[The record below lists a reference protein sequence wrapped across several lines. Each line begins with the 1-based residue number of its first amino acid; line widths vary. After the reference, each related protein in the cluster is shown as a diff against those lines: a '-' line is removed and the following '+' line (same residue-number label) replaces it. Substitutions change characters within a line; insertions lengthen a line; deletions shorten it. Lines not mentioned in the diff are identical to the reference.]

1 MWYRSL
7 EIPIFKN
14 NFEYLSSEFNCI
26 ENFVKKYLKCKEK
39 GNFKSCRKKVLNE
52 FLTEEL
58 LLEMR
63 LEEGRKK
70 IFSTALYVRRK
81 CGLSKLDWF
90 ALMLAVMIEFDESY
104 KELIL
109 KVEDASSLTYNAVL
123 KLYFFTDNISE
134 IENSCDVL
142 AICKEK
148 MNYFCFVDGVPK
160 VDPRLYDNL
169 INNSQ
174 NKIKIPGV
182 SLLPVSR
189 RFKKPLT
196 IREEIA
202 AKVSDFLGDPEDGEP
217 ICLCF
222 YGEEGIGKKT
232 LVNRICGLK
241 DKDLIYINI
250 DKLKGEGFSKNVISA
265 CREAFFIK
273 GWVCIYGGDN
283 LESGRQGLLNL
294 AAEIAFKFCRVMFVL
309 SKEKTG
315 MIGDPDEIDFVNTE
329 LPELTIDERFKLWK
343 EELSG
348 KKVSKKL
355 DISELSGK
363 FTLTPRQIKISVLDA
378 VVRSE
383 MDKKP
388 MIDSQ
393 MISNCVY
400 NQMTENLSEKATLIK
415 KKHTWD
421 ELILNPDEKAIIKR
435 ACDQMRY
442 RRVVYEKWKMG
453 NRILYGTGLSML
465 FAGPSGTGK
474 TMAAQ
479 VVAHELGLE
488 IYKVDL
494 SRVISKYIGE
504 SEKNLGEIFDSAKK
518 SNVILLFDETDSIFA
533 KRTEVKD
540 SHDRNA
546 NLETSYLL
554 QKMEEHT
561 GITILTTNFL
571 ENIDKAFFRRI
582 NYVVHFAFP
591 NAVSRKEI
599 WLKMFTKEVP
609 IAKDVDFN
617 FIARQFEL
625 SGGSIKNAC
634 LTAAFMAA
642 SENTNITMKHMI
654 KSIEYEIK
662 KQGKMVAKSDF
673 GEYGYLL

>member
-1 MWYRSL
+1 M

-14 NFEYLSSEFNCI
+14 NFECLSSEFKCI
-26 ENFVKKYLKCKEK
+26 ENFVRKYLECKEK
-39 GNFKSCRKKVLNE
+39 GDFKSCRKKVLSD
-52 FLTEEL
+52 FRSEEL

-63 LEEGRKK
+63 LEEGKEE

-81 CGLSKLDWF
+81 CRLSKLEWF
-90 ALMLAVMIEFDESY
+90 ALMLAAMVEFDENY

-109 KVEDASSLTYNAVL
+109 KVEDAEKLTYNAIL
-123 KLYFFTDNISE
+123 KLYFFTDNVSE

-148 MNYFCFVDGVPK
+148 MNYFCFVDGIPK
-160 VDPRLYDNL
+160 IDPRVYDNL

-182 SLLPVSR
+182 SLCPVNNH
-189 RFKKPLT
+189 FKLPLT
-196 IREEIA
+196 IREETA
-202 AKVSDFLGDPEDGEP
+202 VKVGDFLGNPEEGSP
-217 ICLCF
+217 VCICF

-232 LVNRICGLK
+232 LVNRICNLK

-250 DKLKGEGFSKNVISA
+250 DKVKGENFSKNVISA
-265 CREAFFIK
+265 CREAFFIR
-273 GWVCIYGGDN
+273 GWVCFYGGDN
-283 LESGRQGLLNL
+283 LGAERHNILNL
-294 AAEIAFKFCRVMFVL
+294 AAEIAVKFCRVMFVL
-309 SKEKTG
+309 SNKKVG
-315 MIGDPDEIDFVNTE
+315 IIGNPNEIGFVSIE
-329 LPELTIDERFKLWK
+329 LPELTMDERFKLWK
-343 EELSG
+343 EELHG

-363 FTLTPRQIKISVLDA
+363 FALTPKQIKLSVSDS
-378 VVRSE
+378 VIRSAME
-383 MDKKP
+383 KKSL
-388 MIDSQ
+388 IDSQ
-393 MISNCVY
+393 MISSCVY
-400 NQMTENLSEKATLIK
+400 SQMTDNLSEKATLIK

-421 ELILNPDEKAIIKR
+421 ELILNPDEKSIIKR

-442 RRVVYEKWKMG
+442 RRVVYDKWKMG

-504 SEKNLGEIFDSAKK
+504 SEKNLCEIFDNAKK

-591 NAVSRKEI
+591 NAAARKEI

-617 FIARQFEL
+617 FIAKQFEL

-642 SENTNITMKHMI
+642 SESTEITMKHMI

-673 GEYGYLL
+673 AEYGYLL

>member
-1 MWYRSL
+1 M
-7 EIPIFKN
+7 EIPIFKS
-14 NFEYLSSEFNCI
+14 NFEYLSKEFKCI
-26 ENFVKKYLKCKEK
+26 ENFVRKYIECKEK
-39 GNFKSCRKKVLNE
+39 GDFKSCREKVLSD
-52 FLTEEL
+52 FRSEEL

-63 LEEGRKK
+63 LEEGKEE
-70 IFSTALYVRRK
+70 IFSTALYVRRT
-81 CGLSKLDWF
+81 CRFSKLEWF
-90 ALMLAVMIEFDESY
+90 AVMLATMTEFDESY

-109 KVEDASSLTYNAVL
+109 KVEDAETLTYNAIL

-134 IENSCDVL
+134 IEDSCDVL

-148 MNYFCFVDGVPK
+148 MNFFCFVDGIPK
-160 VDPRLYDNL
+160 IDPRFYDNL

-174 NKIKIPGV
+174 NKIKITGV
-182 SLLPVSR
+182 SLSPVSN
-189 RFKKPLT
+189 RFGSPLT

-202 AKVSDFLGDPEDGEP
+202 SKVSNFLGNPEEGNP
-217 ICLCF
+217 ICICF

-232 LVNRICGLK
+232 IVNRVCNLK
-241 DKDLIYINI
+241 DKDLIYIDI
-250 DKLKGEGFSKNVISA
+250 DKVKGENFSKNVISA
-265 CREAFFIK
+265 CREAFFIR
-273 GWVCIYGGDN
+273 GCVCFYGGDN
-283 LESGRQGLLNL
+283 LGAEKHNLLNL
-294 AAEIAFKFCRVMFVL
+294 AAEITFKFCRVMFVL
-309 SKEKTG
+309 SNKKMG
-315 MIGDPDEIDFVNTE
+315 IIGNSDGIGFVSIE
-329 LPELTIDERFKLWK
+329 LPELTIDERFKLWN

-363 FTLTPRQIKISVLDA
+363 FTLTPKQIKLSVSDS
-378 VVRSE
+378 VIRSAME
-383 MDKKP
+383 KKSL
-388 MIDSQ
+388 IDSQ

-400 NQMTENLSEKATLIK
+400 SQMTENLSEKATLIK

-421 ELILNPDEKAIIKR
+421 ELILNPDEKSIIKR

-442 RRVVYEKWKMG
+442 RRVVYDKWKMG

-591 NAVSRKEI
+591 NAVARKEI

-617 FIARQFEL
+617 FIAKQFEL

-642 SENTNITMKHMI
+642 SENTEITMKHMI

-673 GEYGYLL
+673 AEYGYLL

>member
-14 NFEYLSSEFNCI
+14 NFECLSSEFKCI
-26 ENFVKKYLKCKEK
+26 ENFVRKYLECKEK
-39 GNFKSCRKKVLNE
+39 GDFKSCRKKVLSD
-52 FLTEEL
+52 FRSEEL

-63 LEEGRKK
+63 LEEGKEE

-81 CGLSKLDWF
+81 CRLSKLEWF
-90 ALMLAVMIEFDESY
+90 ALMLAVMVEFDENY

-109 KVEDASSLTYNAVL
+109 KVEDAEKLTYNAIL

-148 MNYFCFVDGVPK
+148 MNYFCFVDGIPK
-160 VDPRLYDNL
+160 IDPRVYDNL

-182 SLLPVSR
+182 SLCSVNNH
-189 RFKKPLT
+189 FKLPLT
-196 IREEIA
+196 IREETA
-202 AKVSDFLGDPEDGEP
+202 VKVGDFLGNPEEESP
-217 ICLCF
+217 VCICF

-232 LVNRICGLK
+232 LVNRICNLK

-250 DKLKGEGFSKNVISA
+250 DKVKGENFSKNVISA
-265 CREAFFIK
+265 CREAFFIR
-273 GWVCIYGGDN
+273 GWVCFYGGDN
-283 LESGRQGLLNL
+283 LGAERHNILNL
-294 AAEIAFKFCRVMFVL
+294 AAEIAVKFCRVMFVL
-309 SKEKTG
+309 SNKKVG
-315 MIGDPDEIDFVNTE
+315 IIGNPNEIGFVSIE
-329 LPELTIDERFKLWK
+329 LPELTMDERFKLWK
-343 EELSG
+343 EELHG

-363 FTLTPRQIKISVLDA
+363 FALTPKQIKLSVSDS
-378 VVRSE
+378 VIRSAME
-383 MDKKP
+383 KKSL
-388 MIDSQ
+388 IDSQ
-393 MISNCVY
+393 MISSCVY
-400 NQMTENLSEKATLIK
+400 SQMTDNLSEKATLIK

-421 ELILNPDEKAIIKR
+421 ELILNPDEKSIIKR

-442 RRVVYEKWKMG
+442 RRVVYDKWKMG

-504 SEKNLGEIFDSAKK
+504 SEKNLGEIFDNAKK

-591 NAVSRKEI
+591 NAAARKEI

-617 FIARQFEL
+617 FIAKQFEL

-642 SENTNITMKHMI
+642 SESTEITMKHMI

-673 GEYGYLL
+673 AEYSYLL

>member
-14 NFEYLSSEFNCI
+14 NFECLSSEFKCI
-26 ENFVKKYLKCKEK
+26 ENFVRKYLECKEK
-39 GNFKSCRKKVLNE
+39 GDFKSCRKKVLSD
-52 FLTEEL
+52 FRSEEL

-63 LEEGRKK
+63 LEEGKEE

-81 CGLSKLDWF
+81 CRLSKLEWF
-90 ALMLAVMIEFDESY
+90 ALMLAAMVEFDESY

-109 KVEDASSLTYNAVL
+109 KVEDAEKLTYNAIL

-148 MNYFCFVDGVPK
+148 MNYFCFVDGIPK
-160 VDPRLYDNL
+160 IDPRVYDNL

-182 SLLPVSR
+182 SPCPVNNH
-189 RFKKPLT
+189 FKLPLT
-196 IREEIA
+196 IREETA
-202 AKVSDFLGDPEDGEP
+202 VKVGDFLGNPEEGSP
-217 ICLCF
+217 VCICF

-232 LVNRICGLK
+232 LVNRICNLK

-250 DKLKGEGFSKNVISA
+250 DKVKGENFSKNVISA
-265 CREAFFIK
+265 CREAFFIR
-273 GWVCIYGGDN
+273 GWVCFYGGDN
-283 LESGRQGLLNL
+283 LGAERHNILNL
-294 AAEIAFKFCRVMFVL
+294 AAEIAVKFCRVMFVL
-309 SKEKTG
+309 SNKKVG
-315 MIGDPDEIDFVNTE
+315 IIGNPNEIGFVSIE
-329 LPELTIDERFKLWK
+329 LPELTMGERFKLWK
-343 EELSG
+343 EELHG

-363 FTLTPRQIKISVLDA
+363 FALTPKQIKLSVSDS
-378 VVRSE
+378 VIRSAME
-383 MDKKP
+383 KKSL
-388 MIDSQ
+388 IDSQ

-400 NQMTENLSEKATLIK
+400 SQMTDNLSEKATLIK

-421 ELILNPDEKAIIKR
+421 ELILNPDEKSIIKR

-442 RRVVYEKWKMG
+442 RRVVYDKWKMG

-504 SEKNLGEIFDSAKK
+504 SEKNLGEIFDNAKK

-591 NAVSRKEI
+591 NAAARKEI

-617 FIARQFEL
+617 FIAKQFEL

-642 SENTNITMKHMI
+642 SESTEITMKHMI

-662 KQGKMVAKSDF
+662 KQGKMVSKSDF
-673 GEYGYLL
+673 AEYGYLL

>member
-14 NFEYLSSEFNCI
+14 NFEYLSSEFKCI
-26 ENFVKKYLKCKEK
+26 ENFVKKYLECKEK
-39 GNFKSCRKKVLNE
+39 GSIESCREKALSD
-52 FLTEEL
+52 FRAEEL

-63 LEEGRKK
+63 LEEGKEK
-70 IFSTALYVRRK
+70 VFSVALYIRRK
-81 CGLSKLDWF
+81 CRLSKLDWF
-90 ALMLAVMIEFDESY
+90 ALMLAAMVEFDESY

-109 KVEDASSLTYNAVL
+109 KVENASSLTYNAIL
-123 KLYFFTDNISE
+123 KLYFFTENISE

-160 VDPRLYDNL
+160 IDPRLYDNL
-169 INNSQ
+169 INNFQS
-174 NKIKIPGV
+174 KIKIPGV
-182 SLLPVSR
+182 SLCPVSGH
-189 RFKKPLT
+189 FKKLLT
-196 IREEIA
+196 IREETA
-202 AKVSDFLGDPEDGEP
+202 AKVSDFLSEAENGGPV
-217 ICLCF
+217 CLCF

-250 DKLKGEGFSKNVISA
+250 DKLKGENFSKNVISA

-273 GWVCIYGGDN
+273 GWVCFYGGEN

-309 SKEKTG
+309 SKGKVG
-315 MIGDPDEIDFVNTE
+315 MIGNPDEIDFVSTE

-343 EELSG
+343 EELKG

-363 FTLTPRQIKISVLDA
+363 FALTPKQIRISVLDA
-378 VVRSE
+378 AVRAE
-383 MDKKP
+383 MEKKP
-388 MIDSQ
+388 LIDSQ
-393 MISNCVY
+393 MISSCVY

-435 ACDQMRY
+435 ACDQLRY
-442 RRVVYEKWKMG
+442 RRVVYDKWKMG

-591 NAVSRKEI
+591 NAVARKEI
-599 WLKMFTKEVP
+599 WQKMFTKEVP

-642 SENTNITMKHMI
+642 SENSEITMKHMI

-662 KQGKMVAKSDF
+662 KQGKMVSKSDF
-673 GEYGYLL
+673 AEYSYLL

>member
-26 ENFVKKYLKCKEK
+26 ESFVKKYLKCKEK
-39 GNFKSCRKKVLNE
+39 GNFKSCRKKALNE

-63 LEEGRKK
+63 LEEGKEK

-109 KVEDASSLTYNAVL
+109 KVENASSLTYNAVL

-174 NKIKIPGV
+174 NRIKIPGV
-182 SLLPVSR
+182 SLSPVSR

-202 AKVSDFLGDPEDGEP
+202 TKVSDFLGDPEDGGP
-217 ICLCF
+217 TCLCF

-232 LVNRICGLK
+232 LVNRICSLK

-250 DKLKGEGFSKNVISA
+250 DKLKGESFSKNVISA

-273 GWVCIYGGDN
+273 GWVCVYGGDN

-309 SKEKTG
+309 SKEKVG
-315 MIGDPDEIDFVNTE
+315 IIGNLDEIDFVSTE

-355 DISELSGK
+355 DVSELSGK
-363 FTLTPRQIKISVLDA
+363 FTLTPRQIKISVSDA
-378 VVRSE
+378 VLRSE

-388 MIDSQ
+388 LIDSQ
-393 MISNCVY
+393 IISSCVY

-599 WLKMFTKEVP
+599 WQKMFTKEVP

-642 SENTNITMKHMI
+642 SENTDITMKHMI

-662 KQGKMVAKSDF
+662 KQGKMVSKSDF

>member
-1 MWYRSL
+1 MWYQGL

-14 NFEYLSSEFNCI
+14 NFEYLLSEFNCI
-26 ENFVKKYLKCKEK
+26 KSLLQKYLKCKEK
-39 GNFKSCRKKVLNE
+39 GNFKSCRKEALSD
-52 FLTEEL
+52 FRAEEL

-63 LEEGRKK
+63 LEEGREK
-70 IFSTALYVRRK
+70 IFSSALYIKRK
-81 CGLSKLDWF
+81 CRLSKLDWF
-90 ALMLAVMIEFDESY
+90 ALMLAAMTEFDESY

-109 KVEDASSLTYNAVL
+109 KIENAESLTYNAIL
-123 KLYFFTDNISE
+123 KLYFFTGDISE

-142 AICKEK
+142 AVCKEK
-148 MNYFCFVDGVPK
+148 MNYFCFVDGMPK
-160 VDPRLYDNL
+160 IDLRIYDNL

-182 SLLPVSR
+182 NLCPVSNH
-189 RFKKPLT
+189 FELPLT
-196 IREEIA
+196 IREETA
-202 AKVSDFLGDPEDGEP
+202 AKVNDFLGEPEDGGP
-217 ICLCF
+217 VCICF

-250 DKLKGEGFSKNVISA
+250 DKLKGENFCKNVITA

-273 GWVCIYGGDN
+273 GWVCFYGGEN
-283 LESGRQGLLNL
+283 LGTERQGLLNL
-294 AAEIAFKFCRVMFVL
+294 AAEIAFKFCRVVFFL

-315 MIGDPDEIDFVNTE
+315 MIGNPDKIDFVSIE

-343 EELSG
+343 EELNG
-348 KKVSKKL
+348 KKVSKNL
-355 DISELSGK
+355 DVSELSGK
-363 FTLTPRQIKISVLDA
+363 FTLTPKQIKMSVLDA
-378 VVRSE
+378 AVRAE
-383 MDKKP
+383 MEKKP
-388 MIDSQ
+388 LIDSQ
-393 MISNCVY
+393 MISSCVY
-400 NQMTENLSEKATLIK
+400 SQMTENLSEKATLIK

-421 ELILNPDEKAIIKR
+421 ELILNPDEKSIIKR
-435 ACDQMRY
+435 ACDQLRY
-442 RRVVYEKWKMG
+442 RRVVYDKWKMG

-591 NAVSRKEI
+591 NAAARKEI
-599 WLKMFTKEVP
+599 WQKMFTKEVP
-609 IAKDVDFN
+609 LAKDIDFN
-617 FIARQFEL
+617 FIAKQFEL

-642 SENTNITMKHMI
+642 SENTEITMKHMI
-654 KSIEYEIK
+654 KSIEYEIQ
-662 KQGKMVAKSDF
+662 KQGKMVSKSDF
-673 GEYGYLL
+673 AEYGYLL

>member
-1 MWYRSL
+1 MWYLRL
-7 EIPIFKN
+7 KIPIFKN
-14 NFEYLSSEFNCI
+14 NFEYLSNEFKCI
-26 ENFVKKYLKCKEK
+26 ENFVRKYLECKEK
-39 GNFKSCRKKVLNE
+39 GDFKSCRKKVLND
-52 FLTEEL
+52 FRSEEL

-63 LEEGRKK
+63 LEEGKEK
-70 IFSTALYVRRK
+70 IFSTALYIRRK
-81 CGLSKLDWF
+81 CRLSKLEWF
-90 ALMLAVMIEFDESY
+90 ALMLAVMAEFDESY

-109 KVEDASSLTYNAVL
+109 KIEDAENFTYNAIL
-123 KLYFFTDNISE
+123 KLYFFTDDISE

-182 SLLPVSR
+182 SLCPVNNHFKLPL
-189 RFKKPLT
+189 P
-196 IREEIA
+196 IREETA
-202 AKVSDFLGDPEDGEP
+202 AKVSDFLGSPEEGNP
-217 ICLCF
+217 ICICF

-232 LVNRICGLK
+232 LVNRICNLK

-250 DKLKGEGFSKNVISA
+250 DKVKGENFSKNVISA

-273 GWVCIYGGDN
+273 SWVCFYGGDN
-283 LESGRQGLLNL
+283 LGAEKHNLLNL
-294 AAEIAFKFCRVMFVL
+294 AAEIAFKFCRVMFVV
-309 SKEKTG
+309 SNKKVG
-315 MIGDPDEIDFVNTE
+315 IIGNPDEIGFVSTE

-363 FTLTPRQIKISVLDA
+363 FTLTPKQIKLSVSDS
-378 VVRSE
+378 VIRSTME
-383 MDKKP
+383 KKSL
-388 MIDSQ
+388 IDSQ

-400 NQMTENLSEKATLIK
+400 SQMTENLSEKATLIK

-421 ELILNPDEKAIIKR
+421 ELILNPDEKLIIKR

-442 RRVVYEKWKMG
+442 RRVVYDKWKMG

-591 NAVSRKEI
+591 NAAARKEI
-599 WLKMFTKEVP
+599 WMKMFTKEVP
-609 IAKDVDFN
+609 IAKDIDFN
-617 FIARQFEL
+617 FISKQFEL

-642 SENTNITMKHMI
+642 SENTEITMKHMI

-662 KQGKMVAKSDF
+662 KQGKMVTKSDF
-673 GEYGYLL
+673 AEYGYLL

>member
-26 ENFVKKYLKCKEK
+26 ENFVKKYLECKEK
-39 GNFKSCRKKVLNE
+39 GDFESCKKKVLSK
-52 FLTEEL
+52 FRSEEL

-63 LEEGRKK
+63 LEEGKEK

-81 CGLSKLDWF
+81 CKLSRLDWF
-90 ALMLAVMIEFDESY
+90 ALMLAVMTEFDESY

-109 KVEDASSLTYNAVL
+109 KVENAEILTYNAIL

-142 AICKEK
+142 EICKEK
-148 MNYFCFVDGVPK
+148 LNYFCFVDGVPK
-160 VDPRLYDNL
+160 IDPRIYDNL

-174 NKIKIPGV
+174 NKIKIPGI
-182 SLLPVSR
+182 SLFSVNN
-189 RFKKPLT
+189 RFKRPLT
-196 IREEIA
+196 IREETA
-202 AKVSDFLGDPEDGEP
+202 AKVSDFLGDPEDGGP
-217 ICLCF
+217 VCLCF
-222 YGEEGIGKKT
+222 YGEDGIGKKT
-232 LVNRICGLK
+232 LVNRICNLK
-241 DKDLIYINI
+241 DKDLIYVNI
-250 DKLKGEGFSKNVISA
+250 DKVRGENFSKNVITA

-273 GWVCIYGGDN
+273 GWVCFYGGDN
-283 LESGRQGLLNL
+283 LGTERQSLLNL

-309 SKEKTG
+309 SKEKTRMVG
-315 MIGDPDEIDFVNTE
+315 NPDQIDFISTE

-343 EELSG
+343 EELNG
-348 KKVSKKL
+348 KKVSKEL

-363 FTLTPRQIKISVLDA
+363 FTLTPKQIKISVLDA
-378 VVRSE
+378 VIRTE
-383 MDKKP
+383 MEKKP
-388 MIDSQ
+388 LIDSQ

-400 NQMTENLSEKATLIK
+400 SQMTENLSEKATLIK

-435 ACDQMRY
+435 ACDQLRY
-442 RRVVYEKWKMG
+442 RRVVYDKWKMG
-453 NRILYGTGLSML
+453 KRILYGTGLSML

-591 NAVSRKEI
+591 NAAARKEI
-599 WLKMFTKEVP
+599 WQKMFTKEVP

-617 FIARQFEL
+617 FISKQFEL

-642 SENTNITMKHMI
+642 SENTEITMKHMI

-673 GEYGYLL
+673 AEYGYLL

>member
-14 NFEYLSSEFNCI
+14 NFECLSSEFKCI
-26 ENFVKKYLKCKEK
+26 ENFVRKYLECKEK
-39 GNFKSCRKKVLNE
+39 GDFKSCRKKVLSD
-52 FLTEEL
+52 FRSEEL

-63 LEEGRKK
+63 LEEGKEE

-81 CGLSKLDWF
+81 CRLSKLEWF
-90 ALMLAVMIEFDESY
+90 ALMLAAMVEFDESY

-109 KVEDASSLTYNAVL
+109 KVEDAEKLTYNAIL

-148 MNYFCFVDGVPK
+148 MNYFCFVDGIPK
-160 VDPRLYDNL
+160 IDPRVYDNL

-182 SLLPVSR
+182 SPCPVNNHFKLP
-189 RFKKPLT
+189 LI
-196 IREEIA
+196 IREETA
-202 AKVSDFLGDPEDGEP
+202 VKVGDFLGNPEEGSP
-217 ICLCF
+217 VCICF

-232 LVNRICGLK
+232 LVNRICNLK

-250 DKLKGEGFSKNVISA
+250 DKVKGENFSKNVISA
-265 CREAFFIK
+265 CREAFFIR
-273 GWVCIYGGDN
+273 GWVCFYGGDN
-283 LESGRQGLLNL
+283 LGAERHNILNL
-294 AAEIAFKFCRVMFVL
+294 AAEIAVKFCRVMFVL
-309 SKEKTG
+309 SNKKVG
-315 MIGDPDEIDFVNTE
+315 IIGNPNEIGFVSIE
-329 LPELTIDERFKLWK
+329 LPELTMDERFKLWK
-343 EELSG
+343 EELHG

-363 FTLTPRQIKISVLDA
+363 FALTPKQIKLSVSDS
-378 VVRSE
+378 VIRSAME
-383 MDKKP
+383 KKSL
-388 MIDSQ
+388 IDSQ
-393 MISNCVY
+393 MISSCVY
-400 NQMTENLSEKATLIK
+400 SQMTDNLSEKATLIK

-421 ELILNPDEKAIIKR
+421 ELILNPDEKSIIKR

-442 RRVVYEKWKMG
+442 RRVVYDKWKMG

-504 SEKNLGEIFDSAKK
+504 SEKNLGEIFDNAKK

-591 NAVSRKEI
+591 NAAARKEI

-617 FIARQFEL
+617 FIAKQFEL

-642 SENTNITMKHMI
+642 SESTEITMKHMI

-673 GEYGYLL
+673 AEYSYLL

>member
-26 ENFVKKYLKCKEK
+26 ESFVKKYLKCKEK
-39 GNFKSCRKKVLNE
+39 GNFKSCRKKALNE

-63 LEEGRKK
+63 LEEGKEK

-109 KVEDASSLTYNAVL
+109 KVENASNLTYNAVL

-174 NKIKIPGV
+174 NRIKIPGV
-182 SLLPVSR
+182 SLSPVSR

-202 AKVSDFLGDPEDGEP
+202 TKVSDFLGDPEDGGP
-217 ICLCF
+217 ACLCF

-232 LVNRICGLK
+232 LVNRICSLK

-250 DKLKGEGFSKNVISA
+250 DKLKGESFSKNVISA

-273 GWVCIYGGDN
+273 GWVCVYGGDN

-309 SKEKTG
+309 SKEKVG
-315 MIGDPDEIDFVNTE
+315 IIGNLDEIDFVSTE

-355 DISELSGK
+355 DVSELSGK
-363 FTLTPRQIKISVLDA
+363 FTLTPRQIKISVSDA
-378 VVRSE
+378 VLRSE

-388 MIDSQ
+388 LIDSQ
-393 MISNCVY
+393 MISSCVY

-599 WLKMFTKEVP
+599 WQKMFTKEVP

-642 SENTNITMKHMI
+642 SENTDITMKHMI

-662 KQGKMVAKSDF
+662 KQGKMVSKSDF

>member
-26 ENFVKKYLKCKEK
+26 ESFVKKYLKCKEK
-39 GNFKSCRKKVLNE
+39 GNFKSCRKKALNE

-63 LEEGRKK
+63 LEEGKEK

-109 KVEDASSLTYNAVL
+109 KVENASNLTYNAVL

-174 NKIKIPGV
+174 NRIKIPGV
-182 SLLPVSR
+182 SLSPVSR

-202 AKVSDFLGDPEDGEP
+202 TKVSDFLGDPEDGGP
-217 ICLCF
+217 ACLCF

-232 LVNRICGLK
+232 LVNRICSLK

-250 DKLKGEGFSKNVISA
+250 DKLKGESFSKNVISA

-273 GWVCIYGGDN
+273 GWVCVYGGDN

-309 SKEKTG
+309 SKEKVG
-315 MIGDPDEIDFVNTE
+315 IIGNLDEIDFVSTE

-355 DISELSGK
+355 DVSELSGK
-363 FTLTPRQIKISVLDA
+363 FTLTPRQIKISVSDA
-378 VVRSE
+378 VLRSE

-388 MIDSQ
+388 LIDSQ
-393 MISNCVY
+393 IISSCVY

-599 WLKMFTKEVP
+599 WQKMFTKEVP

-642 SENTNITMKHMI
+642 SENTDITMKHMI

-662 KQGKMVAKSDF
+662 KQGKMVSKSDF

>member
-202 AKVSDFLGDPEDGEP
+202 AKVSDFLGDPEDGKP
-217 ICLCF
+217 ACLCF

>member
-14 NFEYLSSEFNCI
+14 NFECLSSEFKCI
-26 ENFVKKYLKCKEK
+26 ENFVRKYLECKEK
-39 GNFKSCRKKVLNE
+39 GDFKSCRKKVLSD
-52 FLTEEL
+52 FRSEEL

-63 LEEGRKK
+63 LEEGKEE

-81 CGLSKLDWF
+81 CRLSKLEWF
-90 ALMLAVMIEFDESY
+90 ALMLAVMVEFDENY

-109 KVEDASSLTYNAVL
+109 KVEDAEKLTYNAIL

-148 MNYFCFVDGVPK
+148 MNYFCFVDGIPK
-160 VDPRLYDNL
+160 IDPRVYDNL

-182 SLLPVSR
+182 SLCSVNNH
-189 RFKKPLT
+189 FKLPLT
-196 IREEIA
+196 IREETA
-202 AKVSDFLGDPEDGEP
+202 VKVGDFLGNPEEESP
-217 ICLCF
+217 VCICF

-232 LVNRICGLK
+232 LVNRICNLK

-250 DKLKGEGFSKNVISA
+250 DKVKGENFSKNVISA
-265 CREAFFIK
+265 CREAFFIR
-273 GWVCIYGGDN
+273 GWVCFYGGDN
-283 LESGRQGLLNL
+283 LGAERHNILNL
-294 AAEIAFKFCRVMFVL
+294 AAEIAVKFCRVMFVL
-309 SKEKTG
+309 SNKKVG
-315 MIGDPDEIDFVNTE
+315 IIGNPNEIGFVSIE
-329 LPELTIDERFKLWK
+329 LPELTMDERFKLWK
-343 EELSG
+343 EELHG

-363 FTLTPRQIKISVLDA
+363 FALTPKQIKLSVSDS
-378 VVRSE
+378 VIRSAME
-383 MDKKP
+383 KKSL
-388 MIDSQ
+388 IDSQ

-400 NQMTENLSEKATLIK
+400 SQMTDNLSEKATLIK

-421 ELILNPDEKAIIKR
+421 ELILNPDEKSIIKR

-442 RRVVYEKWKMG
+442 RRVVYDKWKMG

-504 SEKNLGEIFDSAKK
+504 SEKNLGEIFDNAKK

-591 NAVSRKEI
+591 NAAARKEI

-617 FIARQFEL
+617 FIAKQFEL

-642 SENTNITMKHMI
+642 SESTEITMKHMI

-662 KQGKMVAKSDF
+662 KQGKMVSKSDF
-673 GEYGYLL
+673 AEYGYLL

>member
-26 ENFVKKYLKCKEK
+26 ENFVKKYLECKEK
-39 GNFKSCRKKVLNE
+39 GDFKSCKKKVLSK
-52 FLTEEL
+52 FRSEEL

-63 LEEGRKK
+63 LEEGKEK

-81 CGLSKLDWF
+81 CKLSRLDWF
-90 ALMLAVMIEFDESY
+90 ALMLAVMTEFDESY

-109 KVEDASSLTYNAVL
+109 KVENAESLTYNAIL

-142 AICKEK
+142 EICKEK
-148 MNYFCFVDGVPK
+148 LNYFCFVDGVPK
-160 VDPRLYDNL
+160 IDPRIYDNL

-174 NKIKIPGV
+174 NKIKIPGI
-182 SLLPVSR
+182 SLFSVNN
-189 RFKKPLT
+189 RFKRPLT
-196 IREEIA
+196 IREETA
-202 AKVSDFLGDPEDGEP
+202 AKVSDFLGDPEDGGP
-217 ICLCF
+217 VCLCF
-222 YGEEGIGKKT
+222 HGEDGIGKKT
-232 LVNRICGLK
+232 LVNRICNLK
-241 DKDLIYINI
+241 DKDLIYVNI
-250 DKLKGEGFSKNVISA
+250 DKVRGENFSKNVITA

-273 GWVCIYGGDN
+273 GWVCFYGGDN
-283 LESGRQGLLNL
+283 LGTERQSLLNL
-294 AAEIAFKFCRVMFVL
+294 AAEIAFKFCRVMFIL
-309 SKEKTG
+309 SKEKTRMVG
-315 MIGDPDEIDFVNTE
+315 NPDQIDFISTE

-343 EELSG
+343 EELNG
-348 KKVSKKL
+348 KKVSKEL

-363 FTLTPRQIKISVLDA
+363 FTLTPKQIKISVLDA
-378 VVRSE
+378 VVRTE
-383 MDKKP
+383 MEKKP
-388 MIDSQ
+388 LIDSQ

-400 NQMTENLSEKATLIK
+400 SQMTENLSEKATLIK

-435 ACDQMRY
+435 ACDQLRY
-442 RRVVYEKWKMG
+442 RRVVYDKWKMG
-453 NRILYGTGLSML
+453 KRILYGTGLSML

-591 NAVSRKEI
+591 NAAARKEI
-599 WLKMFTKEVP
+599 WQKMFTKEVP

-617 FIARQFEL
+617 FIAKQFEL

-642 SENTNITMKHMI
+642 SENTEITMKHMI

-673 GEYGYLL
+673 AEYGYLL

>member
-1 MWYRSL
+1 MWYKSL
-7 EIPIFKN
+7 EIPVFKN
-14 NFEYLSSEFNCI
+14 NFEYLSSEFKCI
-26 ENFVKKYLKCKEK
+26 EKFVRKYLECKEK
-39 GNFKSCRKKVLNE
+39 GNFESCRKKTLSDFE
-52 FLTEEL
+52 SEEL

-63 LEEGRKK
+63 LEEGKEK
-70 IFSTALYVRRK
+70 IFSTALYLRRT
-81 CGLSKLDWF
+81 CRLDRLDWF
-90 ALMLAVMIEFDESY
+90 ALMLAVMVEFDESY

-109 KVEDASSLTYNAVL
+109 KIEDAGILTYNAIL
-123 KLYFFTDNISE
+123 KLYFFTQNVSE

-148 MNYFCFVDGVPK
+148 MNYFCFVDGIPK
-160 VDPRLYDNL
+160 VDPRVYDNL

-182 SLLPVSR
+182 SLCAASR
-189 RFKKPLT
+189 DFAKPLA
-196 IREEIA
+196 IREETA
-202 AKVSDFLGDPEDGEP
+202 VKVSDFLSSAEDQGP
-217 ICLCF
+217 VCIGF

-232 LVNRICGLK
+232 ILNRICSIK

-250 DKLKGEGFSKNVISA
+250 DKLKGENFSKNVISA
-265 CREAFFIK
+265 CREAFFIR
-273 GWVCIYGGDN
+273 GWVCFYNADN
-283 LESGRQGLLNL
+283 LGSEKQSLLNL
-294 AAEIAFKFCRVMFVL
+294 AVSIAFKFCRVAFAF
-309 SKEKTG
+309 SEEKIA
-315 MIGDPDEIDFVNTE
+315 MIGNPSEINFVSIE
-329 LPELTIDERFKLWK
+329 LPELTIDERFKLWNK
-343 EELSG
+343 ELSG
-348 KKVSKKL
+348 KNVSKNL

-363 FTLTPRQIKISVLDA
+363 FALTPKQIKVSVCDA
-378 VVRSE
+378 VLRSA
-383 MDKKP
+383 MDKTFV
-388 MIDSQ
+388 IDSQ

-400 NQMTENLSEKATLIK
+400 SQMTTNLAEKATLIK

-421 ELILNPDEKAIIKR
+421 ELILNPGEKAVIKR
-435 ACDQMRY
+435 ACDQLRY
-442 RRVVYEKWKMG
+442 RRVVYDKWKMG

-599 WLKMFTKEVP
+599 WQKMFTKEVP

-617 FIARQFEL
+617 FIAKQFEL

-642 SENTNITMKHMI
+642 SENSEITMKHMI

-662 KQGKMVAKSDF
+662 KQGKMVSKSDF

>member
-14 NFEYLSSEFNCI
+14 NFECLSSEFKCI
-26 ENFVKKYLKCKEK
+26 ENFVRKYLECKEK
-39 GNFKSCRKKVLNE
+39 GDFKSCRKKVLSN
-52 FLTEEL
+52 FRSEEL

-63 LEEGRKK
+63 LEEGKEE

-81 CGLSKLDWF
+81 CRLSKLEWF
-90 ALMLAVMIEFDESY
+90 ALMLAVMVEFDENY

-109 KVEDASSLTYNAVL
+109 KVEDAEKLTYNAIL

-148 MNYFCFVDGVPK
+148 MNYFCFVDGIPK
-160 VDPRLYDNL
+160 IDPRVYDNL

-182 SLLPVSR
+182 SLCSVNNH
-189 RFKKPLT
+189 FKLPLT
-196 IREEIA
+196 IREETA
-202 AKVSDFLGDPEDGEP
+202 VKVGDFLGNPEEESP
-217 ICLCF
+217 VCICF

-232 LVNRICGLK
+232 LVNRICNLK

-250 DKLKGEGFSKNVISA
+250 DKVKGENFSKNVISA
-265 CREAFFIK
+265 CREAFFIR
-273 GWVCIYGGDN
+273 GWVCFYGGDN
-283 LESGRQGLLNL
+283 LGAERHNILNL
-294 AAEIAFKFCRVMFVL
+294 AAEIAVKFCRVMFVL
-309 SKEKTG
+309 SNKKVG
-315 MIGDPDEIDFVNTE
+315 IIGNPNEIGFVSIE
-329 LPELTIDERFKLWK
+329 LPELTMDERFKLWK
-343 EELSG
+343 EELHG

-363 FTLTPRQIKISVLDA
+363 FALTPKQIKLSVSDS
-378 VVRSE
+378 VIRSAME
-383 MDKKP
+383 KKSL
-388 MIDSQ
+388 IDSQ

-400 NQMTENLSEKATLIK
+400 SQMTDNLSEKATLIK

-421 ELILNPDEKAIIKR
+421 ELILNPDEKSIIKR

-442 RRVVYEKWKMG
+442 RRVVYDKWKMG

-504 SEKNLGEIFDSAKK
+504 SEKNLGEIFDNAKK

-582 NYVVHFAFP
+582 NYVIHFAFP
-591 NAVSRKEI
+591 NAAARKEI

-617 FIARQFEL
+617 FIAKQFEL

-642 SENTNITMKHMI
+642 SESTEITMKHMI

-673 GEYGYLL
+673 AEYSYLL

>member
-26 ENFVKKYLKCKEK
+26 ESFVKKYLKCKEK
-39 GNFKSCRKKVLNE
+39 GNFKSCRKKALNE

-63 LEEGRKK
+63 LEEGKEK
-70 IFSTALYVRRK
+70 IFSTALYIRRK

-109 KVEDASSLTYNAVL
+109 KVEDASSLTYNAIL

-202 AKVSDFLGDPEDGEP
+202 TKVSDFLGEPEDGEP
-217 ICLCF
+217 ACLCF

-250 DKLKGEGFSKNVISA
+250 DKLKGESFSKNVISA
-265 CREAFFIK
+265 CREAFFIR
-273 GWVCIYGGDN
+273 GWVCIYGGDS
-283 LESGRQGLLNL
+283 LENERQSLLNL

-309 SKEKTG
+309 SKEKIG
-315 MIGDPDEIDFVNTE
+315 MIGNPDQIDFVIME

-343 EELSG
+343 EELSN

-378 VVRSE
+378 VIRSE

-388 MIDSQ
+388 LIDSQ

-642 SENTNITMKHMI
+642 SENTDITMKHMI

>member
-1 MWYRSL
+1 MWYRRL
-7 EIPIFKN
+7 KIPIFKN
-14 NFEYLSSEFNCI
+14 NFEYLSNEFKCI
-26 ENFVKKYLKCKEK
+26 ENFVRKYLECKEK
-39 GNFKSCRKKVLNE
+39 GDFKSCRKKVLND
-52 FLTEEL
+52 FRSEEL

-63 LEEGRKK
+63 LEEGKEK
-70 IFSTALYVRRK
+70 IFSTALYIRRK
-81 CGLSKLDWF
+81 CRLSKLEWF
-90 ALMLAVMIEFDESY
+90 ALMLAVMAEFDESY

-109 KVEDASSLTYNAVL
+109 KIEDAENFTYNAIL
-123 KLYFFTDNISE
+123 KLYFFTDDISE

-182 SLLPVSR
+182 SLCPVNNH
-189 RFKKPLT
+189 FKLPLT
-196 IREEIA
+196 IREETA
-202 AKVSDFLGDPEDGEP
+202 AKVSDFLGSPEEGNP
-217 ICLCF
+217 ICICF

-232 LVNRICGLK
+232 LVNRICNLK

-250 DKLKGEGFSKNVISA
+250 DKVKGENFSKNVISA

-273 GWVCIYGGDN
+273 AWVCFYGGDN
-283 LESGRQGLLNL
+283 LGAEKHNLLNL
-294 AAEIAFKFCRVMFVL
+294 AAEIAFKFCRVMFVV
-309 SKEKTG
+309 SNKKVRI
-315 MIGDPDEIDFVNTE
+315 IGNSDEIGFVSTE

-363 FTLTPRQIKISVLDA
+363 FTLTPKQIKLSVSDS
-378 VVRSE
+378 VIRSTME
-383 MDKKP
+383 KKSL
-388 MIDSQ
+388 IDSQ

-400 NQMTENLSEKATLIK
+400 SQMTENLSEKATLIK

-421 ELILNPDEKAIIKR
+421 ELILNPDEKLIIKR

-442 RRVVYEKWKMG
+442 RRVVYDKWKMG

-591 NAVSRKEI
+591 NAAARKEI
-599 WLKMFTKEVP
+599 WMKMFTKEVP
-609 IAKDVDFN
+609 IAKDIDFN
-617 FIARQFEL
+617 FISKQFEL

-642 SENTNITMKHMI
+642 SENTEITMKHMI

-673 GEYGYLL
+673 AEYGYLL

>member
-26 ENFVKKYLKCKEK
+26 ESFVKKYLKCKEK
-39 GNFKSCRKKVLNE
+39 GNFKSCRKKALNE

-63 LEEGRKK
+63 LEEGKEK

-109 KVEDASSLTYNAVL
+109 KVENASSLTYNAVL

-174 NKIKIPGV
+174 NRIKIPGV
-182 SLLPVSR
+182 SLSPVSR
-189 RFKKPLT
+189 RFKKSLT

-202 AKVSDFLGDPEDGEP
+202 TKVSDFLGDPEDGGP
-217 ICLCF
+217 ACLCF

-250 DKLKGEGFSKNVISA
+250 DKLKGESFSKNVISA

-283 LESGRQGLLNL
+283 LENGRQGLLNL

-309 SKEKTG
+309 SKEKVG
-315 MIGDPDEIDFVNTE
+315 MIGNPDEIDFVSTE

-355 DISELSGK
+355 DVSELSGK
-363 FTLTPRQIKISVLDA
+363 FTLTPRQIKISVSDA

-388 MIDSQ
+388 LIDSQ
-393 MISNCVY
+393 MISSCVY

-599 WLKMFTKEVP
+599 WQKMFTKEVP

-642 SENTNITMKHMI
+642 SENTDITMKHMI

-662 KQGKMVAKSDF
+662 KQGKMVSKSDF

>member
-26 ENFVKKYLKCKEK
+26 ENFVKKYLECKEK
-39 GNFKSCRKKVLNE
+39 GDFKSCKKKVLSK
-52 FLTEEL
+52 FRSEEL

-63 LEEGRKK
+63 LEEGKEK

-81 CGLSKLDWF
+81 CKLSRLDWF
-90 ALMLAVMIEFDESY
+90 ALMLAVMTEFDESY

-109 KVEDASSLTYNAVL
+109 KVENAESLTYSAIL

-142 AICKEK
+142 EICKEK
-148 MNYFCFVDGVPK
+148 LNYFCFVDGVPK
-160 VDPRLYDNL
+160 IDPRIYDNL

-174 NKIKIPGV
+174 NKIKIPGI
-182 SLLPVSR
+182 SLFSVNN
-189 RFKKPLT
+189 RFKRPLT
-196 IREEIA
+196 IREETA
-202 AKVSDFLGDPEDGEP
+202 AKVSDFLGDPEDGGLV
-217 ICLCF
+217 CLCF
-222 YGEEGIGKKT
+222 HGEDGIGKKT
-232 LVNRICGLK
+232 LVNRICNLK
-241 DKDLIYINI
+241 DKDLIYVNI
-250 DKLKGEGFSKNVISA
+250 DKVRGENFSKNVITA

-273 GWVCIYGGDN
+273 GWVCFYGGDN
-283 LESGRQGLLNL
+283 LGTERQSLLNL
-294 AAEIAFKFCRVMFVL
+294 AAEIAFKFCRVMFIL
-309 SKEKTG
+309 SKEKTRMVG
-315 MIGDPDEIDFVNTE
+315 NPDQIDFISTE

-343 EELSG
+343 EELNG
-348 KKVSKKL
+348 KKVSKEL

-363 FTLTPRQIKISVLDA
+363 FTLTPKQIKISVLDA
-378 VVRSE
+378 VVRTE
-383 MDKKP
+383 MEKKP
-388 MIDSQ
+388 LIDSQ

-400 NQMTENLSEKATLIK
+400 SQMTENLSEKATLIK

-435 ACDQMRY
+435 ACDQLRY
-442 RRVVYEKWKMG
+442 RRVVYDKWKMG
-453 NRILYGTGLSML
+453 KRILYGTGLSML

-591 NAVSRKEI
+591 NAAARKEI
-599 WLKMFTKEVP
+599 WQKMFTKEVP

-617 FIARQFEL
+617 FIAKQFEL

-642 SENTNITMKHMI
+642 SENTEITMKHMI

-673 GEYGYLL
+673 AEYGYLL

>member
-1 MWYRSL
+1 MWYLRL
-7 EIPIFKN
+7 KIPIFKN
-14 NFEYLSSEFNCI
+14 NFEYLSNEFKCI
-26 ENFVKKYLKCKEK
+26 ENFVRKYLECKEK
-39 GNFKSCRKKVLNE
+39 GDFKSCRKKVLND
-52 FLTEEL
+52 FRSEEL

-63 LEEGRKK
+63 LEEGKEK
-70 IFSTALYVRRK
+70 IFSTALYIRRK
-81 CGLSKLDWF
+81 CRLSKLEWF
-90 ALMLAVMIEFDESY
+90 ALMLAVMAEFDESY

-109 KVEDASSLTYNAVL
+109 KIEDAENFTYNAIL
-123 KLYFFTDNISE
+123 KLYFFTDDISE

-182 SLLPVSR
+182 SLCPVNNHFKLPL
-189 RFKKPLT
+189 P
-196 IREEIA
+196 IREETA
-202 AKVSDFLGDPEDGEP
+202 AKVSDFLGSPEEGNP
-217 ICLCF
+217 ICICF

-232 LVNRICGLK
+232 LVNRICNLK

-250 DKLKGEGFSKNVISA
+250 DKVKGENFSKNVISA

-273 GWVCIYGGDN
+273 SWVCFYGGDN
-283 LESGRQGLLNL
+283 LGAEKHNLLNL
-294 AAEIAFKFCRVMFVL
+294 AAEIAFKFCRVMFVV
-309 SKEKTG
+309 SNKKVG
-315 MIGDPDEIDFVNTE
+315 IIGNPDEIGFVSTE

-363 FTLTPRQIKISVLDA
+363 FTLTPKQIKLSVSDS
-378 VVRSE
+378 VIRSTME
-383 MDKKP
+383 KKSLV
-388 MIDSQ
+388 DSQ

-400 NQMTENLSEKATLIK
+400 SQMTENLSEKATLIK

-421 ELILNPDEKAIIKR
+421 ELILNPDEKLIIKR

-442 RRVVYEKWKMG
+442 RRVVYDKWKMG

-591 NAVSRKEI
+591 NAAARKEI
-599 WLKMFTKEVP
+599 WMKMFTKEVP
-609 IAKDVDFN
+609 IAKDIDFN
-617 FIARQFEL
+617 FISKQFEL

-642 SENTNITMKHMI
+642 SENTEITMKHMI

-662 KQGKMVAKSDF
+662 KQGKMVTKSDF
-673 GEYGYLL
+673 AEYGYLL

>member
-14 NFEYLSSEFNCI
+14 NFECLSSEFKCI
-26 ENFVKKYLKCKEK
+26 ENFVRKYLECKEK
-39 GNFKSCRKKVLNE
+39 GDFKSCRKKVLSD
-52 FLTEEL
+52 FRSEEL

-63 LEEGRKK
+63 LEEGKEE

-81 CGLSKLDWF
+81 CRLSKLEWF
-90 ALMLAVMIEFDESY
+90 ALMLAVMVEFDENY

-109 KVEDASSLTYNAVL
+109 KVEDAEKLTYNAIL

-148 MNYFCFVDGVPK
+148 MNYFCFVDGIPK
-160 VDPRLYDNL
+160 IDPRVYDNL

-182 SLLPVSR
+182 SLCSVNNH
-189 RFKKPLT
+189 FKLPLT
-196 IREEIA
+196 IREETA
-202 AKVSDFLGDPEDGEP
+202 VKVGDFLGNPEEGSP
-217 ICLCF
+217 VCICF

-232 LVNRICGLK
+232 LVNRICNLK

-250 DKLKGEGFSKNVISA
+250 DKVKGENFSKNVISA
-265 CREAFFIK
+265 CREAFFIR
-273 GWVCIYGGDN
+273 GWVCFYGGDN
-283 LESGRQGLLNL
+283 LGAERHNILNL
-294 AAEIAFKFCRVMFVL
+294 AAEIAVKFCRVMFVL
-309 SKEKTG
+309 SNKKVG
-315 MIGDPDEIDFVNTE
+315 IIGNPNEIGFVSIE
-329 LPELTIDERFKLWK
+329 LPELTMGERFKLWK
-343 EELSG
+343 EELHG

-363 FTLTPRQIKISVLDA
+363 FALTPKQIKLSVSDS
-378 VVRSE
+378 VIRSAME
-383 MDKKP
+383 KKSL
-388 MIDSQ
+388 IDSQ

-400 NQMTENLSEKATLIK
+400 SQMTDNLSEKATLIK

-421 ELILNPDEKAIIKR
+421 ELILNPDEKSIIKR

-442 RRVVYEKWKMG
+442 RRVVYDKWKMG

-504 SEKNLGEIFDSAKK
+504 SEKNLGEIFDNAKK

-591 NAVSRKEI
+591 NAAARKEI

-617 FIARQFEL
+617 FIAKQFEL

-642 SENTNITMKHMI
+642 SESTEITMKHMI

-673 GEYGYLL
+673 AEYGYLL

>member
-1 MWYRSL
+1 
-7 EIPIFKN
+7 
-14 NFEYLSSEFNCI
+14 
-26 ENFVKKYLKCKEK
+26 
-39 GNFKSCRKKVLNE
+39 
-52 FLTEEL
+52 
-58 LLEMR
+58 
-63 LEEGRKK
+63 
-70 IFSTALYVRRK
+70 
-81 CGLSKLDWF
+81 
-90 ALMLAVMIEFDESY
+90 
-104 KELIL
+104 
-109 KVEDASSLTYNAVL
+109 
-123 KLYFFTDNISE
+123 
-134 IENSCDVL
+134 
-142 AICKEK
+142 
-148 MNYFCFVDGVPK
+148 
-160 VDPRLYDNL
+160 
-169 INNSQ
+169 
-174 NKIKIPGV
+174 
-182 SLLPVSR
+182 
-189 RFKKPLT
+189 
-196 IREEIA
+196 
-202 AKVSDFLGDPEDGEP
+202 
-217 ICLCF
+217 
-222 YGEEGIGKKT
+222 
-232 LVNRICGLK
+232 
-241 DKDLIYINI
+241 
-250 DKLKGEGFSKNVISA
+250 
-265 CREAFFIK
+265 
-273 GWVCIYGGDN
+273 
-283 LESGRQGLLNL
+283 
-294 AAEIAFKFCRVMFVL
+294 
-309 SKEKTG
+309 
-315 MIGDPDEIDFVNTE
+315 MIGSPDEIDFISME
-329 LPELTIDERFKLWK
+329 LPELTIDERFKLWNK
-343 EELSG
+343 ELKD
-348 KKVSKKL
+348 KKVSEKL

-363 FTLTPRQIKISVLDA
+363 FALTPKQIKISVADA
-378 VVRSE
+378 AVRAE
-383 MDKKP
+383 MEKKP
-388 MIDSQ
+388 LIDGQ
-393 MISNCVY
+393 MISSCVY
-400 NQMTENLSEKATLIK
+400 SQMTENLSEKATLIK

-435 ACDQMRY
+435 ACDQLRY
-442 RRVVYEKWKMG
+442 RRVVYDKWKMG

-591 NAVSRKEI
+591 NAAARKEI
-599 WLKMFTKEVP
+599 WQKMFTKEVP

-642 SENTNITMKHMI
+642 SENTEITMKHMI

-662 KQGKMVAKSDF
+662 KQGKMVSKSDF
-673 GEYGYLL
+673 AEYGYLL

>member
-1 MWYRSL
+1 M
-7 EIPIFKN
+7 
-14 NFEYLSSEFNCI
+14 
-26 ENFVKKYLKCKEK
+26 
-39 GNFKSCRKKVLNE
+39 
-52 FLTEEL
+52 
-58 LLEMR
+58 
-63 LEEGRKK
+63 
-70 IFSTALYVRRK
+70 
-81 CGLSKLDWF
+81 
-90 ALMLAVMIEFDESY
+90 
-104 KELIL
+104 
-109 KVEDASSLTYNAVL
+109 
-123 KLYFFTDNISE
+123 
-134 IENSCDVL
+134 
-142 AICKEK
+142 
-148 MNYFCFVDGVPK
+148 
-160 VDPRLYDNL
+160 
-169 INNSQ
+169 
-174 NKIKIPGV
+174 
-182 SLLPVSR
+182 
-189 RFKKPLT
+189 
-196 IREEIA
+196 
-202 AKVSDFLGDPEDGEP
+202 
-217 ICLCF
+217 
-222 YGEEGIGKKT
+222 
-232 LVNRICGLK
+232 
-241 DKDLIYINI
+241 IYINI
-250 DKLKGEGFSKNVISA
+250 DKVKGENFSKNVISA

-273 GWVCIYGGDN
+273 GWVCFYGGEN

-309 SKEKTG
+309 SKEKVG
-315 MIGDPDEIDFVNTE
+315 MIGNPDEIDFVSTE

-363 FTLTPRQIKISVLDA
+363 FTLTPKQIKISVLDA
-378 VVRSE
+378 AVRAE
-383 MDKKP
+383 MEKKP
-388 MIDSQ
+388 LIDSQ
-393 MISNCVY
+393 MISSCVY

-435 ACDQMRY
+435 ACDQLRY
-442 RRVVYEKWKMG
+442 RRVVYDKWKMG

-591 NAVSRKEI
+591 NAAARKEI
-599 WLKMFTKEVP
+599 WQKMFTKEVP

-642 SENTNITMKHMI
+642 SENSEITMKHMI

-662 KQGKMVAKSDF
+662 KQGKMVSKSDF
-673 GEYGYLL
+673 AEYGYLL